1 MDIDIQRERY
11 IQNLVKQVLALPE
24 ASRAAYLTPLFGED
38 ADLAE
43 QVQARVEAA
52 EAVIEDL
59 TFISESGTLAG
70 VRVGPYQL
78 HRLLGEGGM
87 GDVYLANR
95 EHEFSMWVAIKF
107 LKRGLDSSAVLER
120 FQRERQ
126 ILADLSHPNIA
137 ALFDGGTSS
146 GGRPYFVME
155 YVEGIPAD
163 AYCRENQL
171 ELEQRLRLFRKICRV
186 VSFAHDNHVLHRDLK
201 PANIL
206 VNAHGEPKLLD
217 FGIAGWTVPDGD
229 APQADFGT
237 RGLTLDYASPEQVE
251 GRPLTPASDVY
262 ALGVILFQ
270 LLTDCKPFELRQV
283 PLVAAIRTICEVPP
297 PKPSDHVNRLKLDPS
312 LSIDGGFDTDAP
324 APLPLR
330 WQKRLTGDLDTIVGK
345 ALSKDPQRRFTSV
358 QALHDEI
365 GRFLVD
371 LPLESRPRS
380 LLYDAVKFTR
390 RHRAAVSVAAVLLT
404 LVLALLVVLWRQQGA
419 LRVERDRARWE
430 RDQAHHERERTAAA
444 TTFLKDLFKGADP
457 RLTGGQKLTAAE
469 LLTKGVQD
477 IQTRFQDQPLLRAE
491 LLETLAE
498 VHLSLGLYATVD
510 SLLQEALALQ
520 SGRAGPLVQ
529 ARLQLQLAECRL
541 AQAKFHGAK
550 DLVDRAN
557 AVLKR
562 ELPFPDPRRAAG
574 NLLGARVLRELGHY
588 QEAEPLFR
596 AALAEIEQV
605 RREHEDNSDQ
615 RDFALQ
621 HAEMINY
628 YSDFLLARGHYQ
640 RAGALQTKALST
652 FERYLSAREP
662 QRAQAM
668 IQLAL
673 IHAAEGRFE
682 EAETLYRTVDQ
693 QRREWFGADH
703 PLTLEA
709 RELLAIHYGEW
720 GRYQVA
726 DDMHRSVLAHRRAR
740 FTPDHPKIWDSR
752 KYLALLQQELGHY
765 ETAAQEMALVLAA
778 EQRNFG
784 RIHPIVAET
793 LNLMGIL
800 EFERGNYAEAEQFY
814 RKSIEMKLHFFGEQ
828 HPTTAS
834 SLDNLGVLY
843 QALDRWDQAESLHQ
857 RALAMRRRLLGDQD
871 VDTAYSHDNLGLVMK
886 HKGRYAEAEDHFRDA
901 TALFTAVLGED
912 HPDTLSTVHNLAVT
926 LTDQLKYEEAVPLL
940 RMVVQRERKI
950 YQSHP
955 TVALSLN
962 NLASALIETQR
973 YSEAE
978 NLLAE
983 AATINAAHLAADH
996 PAVAETHLIQARYY
1010 LGTQAPAQAEAAA
1023 RKALAIGE
1031 GAFKPGHARTAVY
1044 HLVLGRALLAQG
1056 RYRAAAPHLIH
1067 ADQVLTPSADFA
1079 ESERRALW
1087 LLLVRLYDKLDE
1099 PTKAAAVRAKLKL
1112 P

>member
-1 MDIDIQRERY
+1 MDIDIQRERH
-11 IQNLVKQVLALPE
+11 IQNLVKTVLSLPLE
-24 ASRAAYLTPLFGED
+24 SRTEYLSPLYRED
-38 ADLAE
+38 PDLAE

-59 TFISESGTLAG
+59 TLLGDSGTLAG

-107 LKRGLDSSAVLER
+107 LKRGLDRGAVLER

-171 ELEQRLRLFRKICRV
+171 ELEQRLRLFRKICRA
-186 VSFAHDNHVLHRDLK
+186 VSFAHDNNVLHRDLK

-217 FGIAGWTVPDGD
+217 FGIAGWTVPDSEQEQTDLGS
-229 APQADFGT
+229 G
-237 RGLTLDYASPEQVE
+237 GLTLDYASPEQVE
-251 GRPLTPASDVY
+251 GKPLTPASDVY

-283 PLVAAIRTICEVPP
+283 PLFTAMRTICETAP
-297 PKPSDHVNRLKLDPS
+297 PKPSAHVNRLKQDLS
-312 LSIDGGFDTDAP
+312 LSIDSGIDGDTP

-330 WQKRLTGDLDTIVGK
+330 WQKRLVGDLDTIVLR
-345 ALSKDPQRRFTSV
+345 ALSKDPSLRFATV

-371 LPLESRPRS
+371 LPLQSRPRS
-380 LLYDAVKFTR
+380 LVYDAVKFTR
-390 RHRAAVSVAAVLLT
+390 RHRTVVSVATVLLT
-404 LVLALLVVLWRQQGA
+404 LVLALMVTLWRQQDA
-419 LRVERDRARWE
+419 LRLERDRARWE
-430 RDQAHHERERTAAA
+430 RDQANHERERTEAA

-469 LLTKGVQD
+469 LLNKGVQD
-477 IQTRFQDQPLLRAE
+477 IQSRFQDQPVLRAE

-498 VHLSLGLYATVD
+498 VHLSLGLYTSVE
-510 SLLQEALALQ
+510 SLLQDALALQ
-520 SGRAGPLVQ
+520 SGRASPLVE
-529 ARLQLQLAECRL
+529 ARLQLRLAECRL
-541 AQAKFHGAK
+541 EQAKFHGAK
-550 DLVDRAN
+550 DLSDRGN
-557 AVLKR
+557 AVLKS
-562 ELPFPDPRRAAG
+562 ELRFPHQRRAAG
-574 NLLGARVLRELGHY
+574 YLLSARILRELGRY
-588 QEAEPLFR
+588 QEAEPLYR

-605 RREHEDNSDQ
+605 RRQNEDESRQ
-615 RDFALQ
+615 STLALQ

-640 RAGALQTKALST
+640 RAGALQTKALNT
-652 FERYLSAREP
+652 FERYLSARDP

-668 IQLAL
+668 IQLGL

-693 QRREWFGADH
+693 QRREWFGPDH

-709 RELLAIHYGEW
+709 RELLAVLYREW

-726 DDMHRSVLAHRRAR
+726 DDLHRSVLRHRQAR
-740 FTPDHPKIWDSR
+740 FTTDHPKIWDSR
-752 KYLALLQQELGHY
+752 KHLALLQQELGHY
-765 ETAAQEMALVLAA
+765 DTAASEMTLVLEA
-778 EQRNFG
+778 EKRNFG

-800 EFERGNYAEAEQFY
+800 EFERGRYPEAEQYY
-814 RKSIEMKLHFFGEQ
+814 RKSIEMKLHFFGEN

-843 QALDRWDQAESLHQ
+843 QELDRWDQATTLHQ
-857 RALAMRRRLLGDQD
+857 RALEMRRRLLGDQD
-871 VDTAYSHDNLGLVMK
+871 VDIAYSHDNLGLVLK
-886 HKGRYAEAEDHFRDA
+886 QKGRCAEAEDHFRDA

-926 LTDQLKYEEAVPLL
+926 LVDQLKYEEALPLL

-962 NLASALIETQR
+962 NLASALIDTQR
-973 YSEAE
+973 FTEAE
-978 NLLAE
+978 TLLTE
-983 AATINAAHLAADH
+983 AATINAAHLSDNH
-996 PAVAETHLIQARYY
+996 PSVAQTHLMLARYH
-1010 LGTQAPAQAEAAA
+1010 LATQAPLKAEAAA
-1023 RKALAIGE
+1023 RKALAIG
-1031 GAFKPGHARTAVY
+1031 AAHYKPGHLLIARYRKT
-1044 HLVLGRALLAQG
+1044 LGHALLNQG
-1056 RYRAAAPHLIH
+1056 RYGEAAPHLRH
-1067 ADQVLTPSADFA
+1067 AEQVFA
-1079 ESERRALW
+1079 PLANCTEREKRALW
-1087 LLLVRLYDKLDE
+1087 LILVRLYEKLND
-1099 PTKAAAVRAKLKL
+1099 PNQAAVFRAKLD
-1112 P
+1112 PP

>member
-1 MDIDIQRERY
+1 MDIDIQRERH
-11 IQNLVKQVLALPE
+11 IQNLVKTVLALPH
-24 ASRAAYLTPLFGED
+24 AARRDYLAPIYAQD

-43 QVQARVEAA
+43 QVHARVEAA

-59 TFISESGTLAG
+59 TLLGDSGTLAG

-107 LKRGLDSSAVLER
+107 LKRGLDRNGVLER

-171 ELEQRLRLFRKICRV
+171 ELEQRLRLFRKICRA
-186 VSFAHDNHVLHRDLK
+186 VSFAHENNVLHRDLK

-217 FGIAGWTVPDGD
+217 FGIAGWTAPDGKRE
-229 APQADFGT
+229 QTDFGT

-251 GRPLTPASDVY
+251 GKPLTPASDVY

-270 LLTDCKPFELRQV
+270 LLTDCKPFELSQV
-283 PLVAAIRTICEVPP
+283 PLFTAIRTICEGTP
-297 PKPSDHVNRLKLDPS
+297 PKPSAHVNRLKQDPS
-312 LSIDGGFDTDAP
+312 LSINGGSDGDAP
-324 APLPLR
+324 EPLPLR
-330 WQKRLTGDLDTIVGK
+330 WQKRLVGDLDTIVHK
-345 ALSKDPQRRFTSV
+345 ALSKDPERRFATV
-358 QALHDEI
+358 QGLHDEV

-371 LPLESRPRS
+371 LPLQSRPRS

-390 RHRAAVSVAAVLLT
+390 RHRAVVSVATVLLT
-404 LVLALLVVLWRQQGA
+404 LVLALMLTLWRQQDA
-419 LRVERDRARWE
+419 LRLERDRARWE
-430 RDQAHHERERTAAA
+430 RDQANHERERTEAA
-444 TTFLKDLFKGADP
+444 TRFLKDLFKGADP

-469 LLTKGVQD
+469 LLKKGVQD
-477 IQTRFQDQPLLRAE
+477 IQTGFQNQPVLRAE

-498 VHLSLGLYATVD
+498 VHLSLGLYTAVD
-510 SLLQEALALQ
+510 NLLQEALALQ
-520 SGRAGPLVQ
+520 SGRANPLVE
-529 ARLQLQLAECRL
+529 ARLQLRLAECRL
-541 AQAKFHGAK
+541 EQAQFHGAK
-550 DLVDRAN
+550 DLYDRGN
-557 AVLKR
+557 RVLQR
-562 ELPFPDPRRAAG
+562 NLSFPHRHRAAG
-574 NLLGARVLRELGHY
+574 HLLGARILRELGRY
-588 QEAEPLFR
+588 QEAEPLYR
-596 AALAEIEQV
+596 AALAEMEQV
-605 RREHEDNSDQ
+605 RRQSEDENNQ
-615 RDFALQ
+615 RAPALQ

-628 YSDFLLARGHYQ
+628 YSDFLLARGQYQ
-640 RAGALQTKALST
+640 RAAALQTKALAT
-652 FERYLSAREP
+652 FERYLSMREP

-668 IQLAL
+668 IQLGQ

-703 PLTLEA
+703 PLTLEG
-709 RELLAIHYGEW
+709 REFLALLYGAW

-726 DDMHRSVLAHRRAR
+726 DDLHRSVLMLRQAR

-752 KYLALLQQELGHY
+752 KHIALLQQELGHL
-765 ETAAQEMALVLAA
+765 EAAAAEMTLVLDA
-778 EQRNFG
+778 ERRNYG
-784 RIHPIVAET
+784 QIHPIVAET

-800 EFERGNYAEAEQFY
+800 EFERGRYTEAEQFY
-814 RKSIEMKLHFFGEQ
+814 RKSIDMKLHFFGDN

-843 QALDRWDQAESLHQ
+843 QELDRWEQATSLHQ
-857 RALAMRRRLLGDQD
+857 RALEMRRRLLGDQD
-871 VDTAYSHDNLGLVMK
+871 IDIAYSHDNLGLVLK
-886 HKGRYAEAEDHFRDA
+886 HKGRYGEAEDHFRDA

-926 LTDQLKYEEAVPLL
+926 LVDQRKYEEALPLL
-940 RMVVQRERKI
+940 RMVVQHERKI

-962 NLASALIETQR
+962 NLASALMETQR
-973 YSEAE
+973 FSEAE
-978 NLLAE
+978 PLLAE
-983 AATINAAHLAADH
+983 AATINATHLSDDH
-996 PAVAETHLIQARYY
+996 PAVAHTCLMQARYY
-1010 LGTQAPAQAEAAA
+1010 LGTHAPAKAEAAA
-1023 RKALAIGE
+1023 RKALTISAGHY
-1031 GAFKPGHARTAVY
+1031 KPGHVFIAEYRKT
-1044 HLVLGRALLAQG
+1044 LGHALLDQG
-1056 RYRAAAPHLIH
+1056 RYDEAAPHLRH
-1067 ADQVLTPSADFA
+1067 AEAVLTPLADTTQR
-1079 ESERRALW
+1079 EKRALW
-1087 LLLVRLYDKLDE
+1087 LLLVRLYEKLDDRAQ
-1099 PTKAAAVRAKLKL
+1099 AAAFRAKLN
-1112 P
+1112 PP